1 MVAAAITRIANA
13 AASAG
18 EVLRAIGEAA
28 VTDDVTMSLL
38 ALYGAPGLVSRDG
51 GPVEASF
58 FTAG

>member
-38 ALYGAPGLVSRDG
+38 ALYGAPGLVSRDD